1 MSHMSHISHLHC
13 TAPLPHLHCTTS
25 ALHCTAHTPALH
37 HFSTCTAH
45 TPALYHFSTCT
56 ALFIILNKS
65 KFKCY
70 YTIGLKTKPE
80 EISSFITML
89 YSGVHKLFLTIKRRG
104 AKMIYSYHEFRHM
117 SRFYHS
123 QYQQMQI
130 PIKIFYCLSQLILW
144 PLINKSKTNT
154 AANTKN
160 YKQK

>member
-1 MSHMSHISHLHC
+1 MSHISHLHC
-13 TAPLPHLHCTTS
+13 TAPLQHYP
-25 ALHCTAHTPALH
+25 AHAPALH

-45 TPALYHFSTCT
+45 TLALHHFSTYT

-89 YSGVHKLFLTIKRRG
+89 YSGVHKLCLTIKRRG

-117 SRFYHS
+117 SRF
-123 QYQQMQI
+123 
-130 PIKIFYCLSQLILW
+130 
-144 PLINKSKTNT
+144 
-154 AANTKN
+154 
-160 YKQK
+160 